1 MQWRSQTP
9 LLSKHGDSWRHHGD
23 PPGEIQKSVRSF
35 QHSVAYWRRTGK
47 DIRLATFPKVGA
59 KDAAGMPYRNWR
71 VCVMS
76 SIDAAHVTCVVLDW
90 SAE

>member
-1 MQWRSQTP
+1 MAESDPSSVQ
-9 LLSKHGDSWRHHGD
+9 HGDSGGTMET
-23 PPGEIQKSVRSF
+23 PGEIQKSVRSF

-76 SIDAAHVTCVVLDW
+76 SIDAAHVTCVVLNW